1 MNTKRL
7 LLAFVAAVLVANVYE
22 FLVYGMLLK
31 SFHAQFPNL
40 LKPEGQIPML
50 RMFLTGAF
58 GVAVASVFYAL
69 FARGR
74 ASGLMTGIV
83 FGVLM
88 GLSNAWVPQA
98 YNKMLLI
105 NWPFYLHWA
114 TAGFC
119 ESLVV
124 GIVLGLVYKD

>member
-7 LLAFVAAVLVANVYE
+7 LLAFVAALVAANLYE
-22 FLVYGMLLK
+22 FLVYGVLLK
-31 SFHAQFPNL
+31 DFHAQFPNL
-40 LKPEGQIPML
+40 LKPEDQMPML

-58 GVAVASVFYAL
+58 GVAVATVFYAL

-74 ASGLMTGIV
+74 ASGVMTGII
-83 FGVLM
+83 FGIFM
-88 GLSNAWVPQA
+88 GLCAAWIPQA

-114 TAGFC
+114 AAGFG
-119 ESLVV
+119 EFLLV
-124 GIVLGLVYKD
+124 GIVLGLVYRD

>member
-7 LLAFVAAVLVANVYE
+7 LLAFVAALVVANVYE

-31 SFHAQFPNL
+31 DFHGQFPNL
-40 LKPEGQIPML
+40 LKPEDQVPML

-58 GVAVASVFYAL
+58 SVAAQTVFYAL

-74 ASGLMTGIV
+74 AASVMTGLV
-83 FGVLM
+83 FGVFM
-88 GLSNAWVPQA
+88 GLLAAWVPQA
-98 YNKMLLI
+98 YDKMLLI

-119 ESLVV
+119 DYLVV
-124 GIVLGLVYKD
+124 GITLGLAYRE